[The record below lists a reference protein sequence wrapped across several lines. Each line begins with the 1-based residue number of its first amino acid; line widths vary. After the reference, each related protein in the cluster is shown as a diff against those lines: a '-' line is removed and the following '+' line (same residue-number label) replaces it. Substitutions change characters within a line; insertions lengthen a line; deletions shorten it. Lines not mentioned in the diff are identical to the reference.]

1 MRETKQLLRER
12 IKTLDKTIG
21 AMQRQA
27 HYYRERLRLIE
38 RDDAFD
44 WPLEQEALADVLLRL
59 GYRPREVATWI
70 GRTRSAVIGKAHR
83 RGWQVNASRPKGRE
97 WHELRGIG
105 FGRTGGAASTSSIAK

>member
-1 MRETKQLLRER
+1 MNETKQLLRER

-83 RGWQVNASRPKGRE
+83 RGWQVNAARPKGKE
-97 WHELRGIG
+97 WHALREIG
-105 FGRTGGAASTSSIAK
+105 SGRTSGSVTSCSMSR